1 MSIEP
6 EYRLSVLVKHRSVTR
21 RRKSSRANLWL
32 QRNAFAVCT
41 LIVRLDLTDA
51 KIRSSAETPDITL
64 LDGTFNVHSGQVGIK

>member
-21 RRKSSRANLWL
+21 RRKSSCANSSL
-32 QRNAFAVCT
+32 QRKVHAVCMS
-41 LIVRLDLTDA
+41 IVALNRTDI

-64 LDGTFNVHSGQVGIK
+64 LDGTLNVHSGQVGIK